1 MLTRCCAAWLVVLTI
16 SPFTAP
22 FMVCE
27 LSAVIGQTIDRD
39 AKPAND
45 LEEWFVNGAA
55 MLDFPVAP
63 AAGELKLASLRLLG
77 RRSIEMVP
85 ATPLAAPPVAP
96 IPIGRGADA
105 LGPSPLACPS

>member
-1 MLTRCCAAWLVVLTI
+1 MLTKCCAAWLVVLTM

-45 LEEWFVNGAA
+45 LDEWFVNGAA

-63 AAGELKLASLRLLG
+63 AAGELKLASCATLAAAD
-77 RRSIEMVP
+77 SVEMVP
-85 ATPLAAPPVAP
+85 TTRPAAPPIAP
-96 IPIGRGADA
+96 IPLGRA
-105 LGPSPLACPS
+105 PTLAVLRL

>member
-1 MLTRCCAAWLVVLTI
+1 MLTKCCAAWLVVLTF

-39 AKPAND
+39 ARPAND

-63 AAGELKLASLRLLG
+63 AAGELKLASCATLG
-77 RRSIEMVP
+77 AADSVEMVP
-85 ATPLAAPPVAP
+85 ATPLAAPPAAP
-96 IPIGRGADA
+96 IPFGRA
-105 LGPSPLACPS
+105 PTLAVLRL

>member
-1 MLTRCCAAWLVVLTI
+1 MLTKCCAAWLVVLTM

-39 AKPAND
+39 ARPAND

-63 AAGELKLASLRLLG
+63 AAGELKLASFATLG
-77 RRSIEMVP
+77 AADSVEMVP
-85 ATPLAAPPVAP
+85 AAPLAAPPVPP
-96 IPIGRGADA
+96 IPLGRA
-105 LGPSPLACPS
+105 PTLAVLRL